1 MVNYSN
7 GKIYKIESIHGG
19 EEGDVYV
26 GSTTA
31 PSLSIR
37 MAQHRCDYKGWKE
50 GKHGKL
56 TSYILFE
63 KYGVENCHIV
73 LLESVNANNKD
84 ELFARERH
92 WIQSLRCVNKF
103 IPGRNK
109 KEYQQ
114 DTKETRSIVIKK
126 WYEANKDNRSIK
138 GKLYAKEHSEA
149 IRIRKKQYYLDNK
162 EHIKQYYLDNKE
174 HILERCKQYQLREK
188 LNTQS

>member
-1 MVNYSN
+1 MANHIASYKRWKD
-7 GKIYKIESIHGG
+7 GKCNF
-19 EEGDVYV
+19 
-26 GSTTA
+26 TT
-31 PSLSIR
+31 S
-37 MAQHRCDYKGWKE
+37 G
-50 GKHGKL
+50 
-56 TSYILFE
+56 TLFE

-73 LLESVNANNKD
+73 LLECVNANNKD

-92 WIQSLRCVNKF
+92 WIQSLLCVNKF

-174 HILERCKQYQLREK
+174 HILERCKQYQLEK
-188 LNTQS
+188 RNTQS